1 MSTIVAQGGRATQP
15 NWFRFIA
22 LSGEEGD
29 KWVQEYRQ
37 PECRRLTGEISQ
49 ALELLRKR
57 QIEAGGDL
65 LLKVVDPLRN
75 LTHSHETIGL
85 VLERIYNPVLAYY
98 YYCIEDLDAAEEALE
113 VAGGALQR
121 AILLRPFLVPLA
133 DSFIDF
139 TFQRARIARN
149 RQRWV
154 ETRNYLSKVDGMIQG
169 KLPFCRLS
177 DGTEIDLAV
186 LRHFYSLLPLAEED
200 RLLANYVFDDN
211 ILRSVLEKTEAEIY
225 CQIGLLIP
233 YP

>member
-1 MSTIVAQGGRATQP
+1 MSSIVTQGRAAQP
-15 NWFRFIA
+15 DWFRFIA
-22 LSGEEGD
+22 LSGEEGS

-37 PECRRLTGEISQ
+37 PECRLLAGEVSR

-57 QIEAGGDL
+57 RIEAGGEL
-65 LLKVVDPLRN
+65 LREVLEPLKKLVPCC
-75 LTHSHETIGL
+75 ETIGL
-85 VLERIYNPVLAYY
+85 VLDRIYNPVLAYY
-98 YYCIEDLDAAEEALE
+98 YYCIEDYDAAEEALE
-113 VAGGALQR
+113 VAGRALRR
-121 AILLRPFLVPLA
+121 AIMLRPFLVPLA

-154 ETRNYLSKVDGMIQG
+154 ETRNYLRKVDGMIQG
-169 KLPFCRLS
+169 DLPFCRLS

-186 LRHFYSLLPLAEED
+186 LRHFYSLLPLVEED
-200 RLLANYVFDDN
+200 RALASYVFDN
-211 ILRSVLEKTEAEIY
+211 SILRSVFKKTEAEIY